1 MKILYIIPARGGSKG
16 IPGKNI
22 KAFLGKPLIC
32 HTIDH
37 AREAGAEDRDICVS
51 TDSEEIR
58 RVVEEYGLPV
68 PFLRPDH
75 LATDTAGTYEV
86 LRHALEWY
94 EGQGREYDMVV
105 LLQATSPLCTGE
117 DIRKAV
123 EMWEPGI
130 DMVVSVC
137 EAAANP
143 YFNIFETDREG
154 NLHISKGDG
163 HYLRRQDAPKAWEY
177 NGAIYAMSAESMKRM
192 HMADFPVRRPY
203 AMPSWRSVDLDTPA
217 DWERAERIAK
227 ERGK

>member
-22 KAFLGKPLIC
+22 KPFLGKPLIL
-32 HTIDH
+32 HAVDH
-37 AREAGAEDRDICVS
+37 ARGAGADDTDICVS

-58 RVVEEYGLPV
+58 KTVEDYGLPV
-68 PFLRPDH
+68 PFLRPDY

-86 LRHALEWY
+86 LRHALQWY
-94 EGQGREYDMVV
+94 EDRGRHYDMVV
-105 LLQATSPLCTGE
+105 LLQATSPLCSAE
-117 DIRKAV
+117 DIREAV
-123 EMWEPGI
+123 SLWRPGV

-143 YFNIFETDREG
+143 YFNIFETDSEG

-163 HYLRRQDAPKAWEY
+163 HFLRRQDAPKAWEY
-177 NGAIYAMSAESMKRM
+177 NGAIYAMSADSLKRM

-203 AMPSWRSVDLDTPA
+203 VMPADRSVDLDTPA
-217 DWERAERIAK
+217 DWERAERTAAFK
-227 ERGK
+227 HH